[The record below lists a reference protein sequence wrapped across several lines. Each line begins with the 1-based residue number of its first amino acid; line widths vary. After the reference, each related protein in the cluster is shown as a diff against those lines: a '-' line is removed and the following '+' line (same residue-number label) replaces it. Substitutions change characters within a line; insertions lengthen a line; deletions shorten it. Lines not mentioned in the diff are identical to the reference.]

1 MSAFSRGL
9 AALCCELVA
18 LGLALRSGE
27 AGSYL
32 ALHAAASVIVAVLLW
47 PLLSGRP
54 DRRGAFLFVFC
65 MNFFL
70 PVVGV
75 LGLLASLLSRRSS
88 GTAPRR
94 RFEVHAQPNF
104 DPRLEELPPAHSKSA
119 VRMHLRNAAV
129 PTESRLRALLTVQS
143 MPARTANPLIRE
155 MLSDPS
161 EDLRLIAYGI
171 LDTRE
176 KNINARIHAA
186 TRELT
191 ESPQAQRAALHKQVA
206 ELYCELIHQ
215 GLVHGGL
222 REHAAGQARQHL
234 ERAMAL
240 DSADPSMHALM
251 AQIALS
257 AGDYGAAHAALQR
270 ALALGLPEPRVLP
283 YLAEVAFQTR
293 RFDEVRSI
301 AARLAAQP
309 DTQGS
314 DRVMQYWRAV

>member
-1 MSAFSRGL
+1 MSASSRGV
-9 AALCCELVA
+9 AALCCELAA
-18 LGLALRSGE
+18 LGLALRVGE
-27 AGSYL
+27 LGPYL
-32 ALHAAASVIVAVLLW
+32 ALHAMASVMVAVLLR
-47 PLLSGRP
+47 PLLP
-54 DRRGAFLFVFC
+54 ARGALLFVFC

-70 PVVGV
+70 PLIG
-75 LGLLASLLSRRSS
+75 LFGLLASLLSRR
-88 GTAPRR
+88 TPAAPRR
-94 RFEVHAQPNF
+94 RFELHAQPNF
-104 DPRLEELPPAHSKSA
+104 DPRVEELPPAHSKSA
-119 VRMHLRNAAV
+119 LRMHLGNPAV
-129 PTESRLRALLTVQS
+129 PSESRLRALLTVQS

-171 LDTRE
+171 LDSRE

-186 TRELT
+186 TRELA
-191 ESPQAQRAALHKQVA
+191 EQPEAQRAALHKQIA

-215 GLVHGGL
+215 GLVQGGL

-234 ERAMAL
+234 ERAIAL
-240 DSADPSMHALM
+240 DTADPSTQVLM

-257 AGDYGAAHAALQR
+257 AGDYGGAHAALQR

-293 RFDEVRSI
+293 RFEEVRSI

-314 DRVMQYWRAV
+314 DRVMRYWRAV

>member
-9 AALCCELVA
+9 AALCCELAA
-18 LGLALRSGE
+18 LGLALRLGE
-27 AGSYL
+27 LGPYL

-47 PLLSGRP
+47 PLLPGR
-54 DRRGAFLFVFC
+54 GGLVFVFC

-70 PVVGV
+70 PVVGL
-75 LGLLASLLSRRSS
+75 LGLLGSLLSRRAS
-88 GTAPRR
+88 GVPRR
-94 RFEVHAQPNF
+94 RFELHAQPKF
-104 DPRLEELPPAHSKSA
+104 DPRVDELPPAHSKSV
-119 VRMHLRNAAV
+119 VRMQLGNAAV

-186 TRELT
+186 MRELAKA
-191 ESPQAQRAALHKQVA
+191 PQAQRAVLHKQVA

-215 GLVHGGL
+215 GLVQGGL
-222 REHAAGQARQHL
+222 RQHAAGQAREHL

-240 DSADPSMHALM
+240 DREDPSTQVLM
-251 AQIALS
+251 GQISLA
-257 AGDYGAAHAALQR
+257 AGDYGGAHSALQR
-270 ALALGLPEPRVLP
+270 ALALGLPEARVLP

-293 RFDEVRSI
+293 RFDEVRAI

>member
-1 MSAFSRGL
+1 MSAFSRGF
-9 AALCCELVA
+9 AALCCELAA
-18 LGLALRSGE
+18 LGLALRLGE
-27 AGSYL
+27 AGAYL
-32 ALHAAASVIVAVLLW
+32 ALHAAASVMVAVLLW
-47 PLLSGRP
+47 PLLPGR
-54 DRRGAFLFVFC
+54 GGFLFVLC

-70 PVVGV
+70 PLV
-75 LGLLASLLSRRSS
+75 GLLGILGSLLSRRTSS
-88 GTAPRR
+88 VPRR
-94 RFEVHAQPNF
+94 RFELHAQPNF
-104 DPRLEELPPAHSKSA
+104 DPRVEELPPPHSKSA
-119 VRMHLRNAAV
+119 VRMHLGNAAV

-186 TRELT
+186 TRELGKA
-191 ESPQAQRAALHKQVA
+191 PQARRAALHKQVA

-215 GLVHGGL
+215 GLVQGGL
-222 REHAAGQARQHL
+222 REHAAGQAREHL
-234 ERAMAL
+234 ERAMAF
-240 DSADPSMHALM
+240 DTADPSTQLLM
-251 AQIALS
+251 GQIALS
-257 AGDYGAAHAALQR
+257 AGDYGGAHSALQR
-270 ALALGLPEPRVLP
+270 ALALGLPKARVLP

-309 DTQGS
+309 DVQGS